1 MSKQTVTLSL
11 SNEMYERFRQVANST
26 QQPLEAVVIQS
37 LESNLPPSIEDVP
50 AEWQEEFSQLSSQS
64 SEALMVLVNSSAPV
78 DLWKRHEYLLY
89 QNQEGAIS
97 ELESQELTNLRDDMD
112 RFVLKRSYAS
122 ALLKWR
128 GIAVLDNLSHDIAT

>member
-37 LESNLPPSIEDVP
+37 LESNLPPSIEDIPV
-50 AEWQEEFSQLSSQS
+50 EWQAEFSQLSSQS
-64 SEALMVLVNSSAPV
+64 SEALMALVNDSAPGA
-78 DLWKRHEYLLY
+78 LWERHQYLLY
-89 QNQEGAIS
+89 QNQEGTIS

-112 RFVLKRSYAS
+112 RFVLKRSYAI